1 MRPKES
7 TDATVAFIFARAGSK
22 GVSRKNL
29 RCAGG
34 KPLLA
39 HSICCAKACP
49 SVDRVIVSTEDEEI
63 ADVAAHWGA
72 DVPFIRPAEL
82 ARDDA
87 PEWLAWQH
95 AVGSLRNAG
104 IPLGTFL
111 SIPPT
116 SPLRAVDDIEN
127 CLGLFSATACDL
139 VLTATPANR
148 SPYFNMVSIEPD
160 QSARLIASGDRISRR
175 QDTPRSYNITTVAYV
190 ARPDYVL
197 EAAGLWDG
205 DVRAQIVPTERSLDI
220 DNEWDLKIADWALR
234 EGPSS

>member
-1 MRPKES
+1 MRPKEA
-7 TDATVAFIFARAGSK
+7 TDETVAFIFARAGSK

-29 RCAGG
+29 RCAGD

-49 SVDRVIVSTEDEEI
+49 SVDRVIVSTDNEEI

-72 DVPFIRPAEL
+72 DVPFMRPAEL

-95 AVGSLRNAG
+95 AVRALQNEG
-104 IPLGTFL
+104 IPLHTFL
-111 SIPPT
+111 SVPPT
-116 SPLRAVDDIEN
+116 SPLRTVDDVEN
-127 CLGLFSATACDL
+127 CLRLFSETECDL

-148 SPYFNMVSIEPD
+148 SPYFNMVSIESN
-160 QSARLIASGDRISRR
+160 QRAQLFASGDRVSRR

-190 ARPDYVL
+190 ARPEYVL
-197 EAAGLWDG
+197 EAEGLWDG
-205 DVRAQIVPTERSLDI
+205 DVRAQIVPAERSLDI
-220 DNEWDLKIADWALR
+220 DNEWDLMIADWALR
-234 EGPSS
+234 ERPSS